1 MSIGRFADVSGYGG
15 VEWAVIA
22 FHALVGALFLA
33 GGVQTFASG
42 GALGGAG
49 LQTLIGLMIVTL
61 GLVVAKAVSRRG

>member
-15 VEWAVIA
+15 VEWAVIG

-33 GGVQTFASG
+33 GGVQTLANG

-49 LQTLIGLMIVTL
+49 LQTLIGLMNVGL
-61 GLVVAKAVSRRG
+61 GLVVAKAVSRRE

>member
-22 FHALVGALFLA
+22 FHTLVGALFLA
-33 GGVQTFASG
+33 GGVQTFTSG

-61 GLVVAKAVSRRG
+61 GLGVAKAVSRR